1 MSPAAFPFAVT
12 VFTVPPLLN
21 ANPFAALAV
30 NEHDPTMVPPLTAH
44 VVIELSLESDSVTDV
59 SDGAKLD
66 PVTVTVTPLGPDEG
80 LSIMLATVP
89 VNVAVAVSL
98 AILPFAITE
107 FAAPLLLKEKPLAE
121 LAVKVQDPPPE
132 PEGETVIVQRVVEV
146 GPVITIV
153 VSVDA
158 NPATVAVTITP
169 LGPDDGES
177 VRLVTVAVNRAVAL
191 SKLPSDP
198 FAVTV

>member
-1 MSPAAFPFAVT
+1 MSPTAFPFAVT
-12 VFTVPPLLN
+12 VF
-21 ANPFAALAV
+21 
-30 NEHDPTMVPPLTAH
+30 
-44 VVIELSLESDSVTDV
+44 
-59 SDGAKLD
+59 
-66 PVTVTVTPLGPDEG
+66 
-80 LSIMLATVP
+80 
-89 VNVAVAVSL
+89 
-98 AILPFAITE
+98 
-107 FAAPLLLKEKPLAE
+107 AAPLLLEEKPLAE

-158 NPATVAVTITP
+158 NPVTVAVTVTP

-177 VRLVTVAVNRAVAL
+177 VRLVTVTLNEAVAL
-191 SKLPSDP
+191 SNLPSDP

>member
-1 MSPAAFPFAVT
+1 
-12 VFTVPPLLN
+12 
-21 ANPFAALAV
+21 
-30 NEHDPTMVPPLTAH
+30 MVPPLTAH

-80 LSIMLATVP
+80 LSIRLATVP